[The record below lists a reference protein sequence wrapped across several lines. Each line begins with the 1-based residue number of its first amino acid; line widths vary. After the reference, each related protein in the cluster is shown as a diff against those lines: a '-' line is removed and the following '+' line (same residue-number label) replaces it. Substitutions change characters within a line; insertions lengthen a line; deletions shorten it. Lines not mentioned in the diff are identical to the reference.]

1 MLDRGSAPKELTAM
15 MLACTLRY
23 VRESGQHGRLC
34 DSPTRFAGNCSVSAL
49 DRAEHIYNEAFRSVR
64 EHMYE
69 GFGAVELMVSTSG
82 RVLSSHAHSPRRLC
96 SQGCTHIPR
105 VTSHRLGCSGAMQ
118 SGEWCFTL
126 IEPGRLV
133 DTCRMMQFLSLH
145 KFDEAYPPAPTR
157 RMNPLLQ
164 REALRRLAWSVF
176 YLDTLADAGRHGF
189 HLITESSYRIQL
201 PCDETNFLRSQEVV
215 TAPLKSQGTSDTVSP
230 AASLGTP
237 HNEGP
242 TNIGISGHLIR
253 TAAMRRRIL
262 HYNSLIRYSDEP
274 SSKMLDDLVAFE
286 KELRQV
292 IADLPPDLAYTEQ
305 NLFVHAPRRGAFI
318 LLHLWRHNC
327 FLMLAWT
334 RLNVCAR
341 DPALEDAAKAFLRD
355 RIRHAIPVS
364 RIVADILRL
373 GVNCDP
379 AAGVQAYTSLEGAL
393 SSKLWD
399 LIYVLTS
406 KALLFDPLRL
416 SQNDPT
422 VNPKD
427 PVYVDALKVLLEYLR
442 KQSITDYG
450 NRLLVSRGE
459 GVKPLRS

>member
-1 MLDRGSAPKELTAM
+1 MLDKGSTPKELTAM

-23 VRESGQHGRLC
+23 VRESGQRGRLC
-34 DSPTRFAGNCSVSAL
+34 DSPTRFAGNCSVAAL

-69 GFGAVELMVSTSG
+69 GFGAVELMVSRS
-82 RVLSSHAHSPRRLC
+82 RECSPHMLTLLDDYARKDVRTFQGSLLIGLVALGQC
-96 SQGCTHIPR
+96 SQ
-105 VTSHRLGCSGAMQ
+105 VSY
-118 SGEWCFTL
+118 EFTL
-126 IEPGRLV
+126 IRPRRLV

-201 PCDETNFLRSQEVV
+201 PCDETNFLRSQEVL

-230 AASLGTP
+230 APSLGTP

-242 TNIGISGHLIR
+242 TNTGISGHLIR

-286 KELRQV
+286 KDLRQV

-341 DPALEDAAKAFLRD
+341 GPALEDAAKTFLRD

-379 AAGVQAYTSLEGAL
+379 AAGVQAYTSLEGAQ
-393 SSKLWD
+393 SSTRCGLPCA
-399 LIYVLTS
+399 LTLTS
-406 KALLFDPLRL
+406 ALVRSLEIVTERSNGESQRPGVCRSPESAARVSPQTINHRLRE
-416 SQNDPT
+416 QAT
-422 VNPKD
+422 
-427 PVYVDALKVLLEYLR
+427 
-442 KQSITDYG
+442 G
-450 NRLLVSRGE
+450 
-459 GVKPLRS
+459 KPGRR